1 MNFKKISPMIKKQVL
16 ALVVAT
22 LFIPFGS
29 AAQTTPDDEYP
40 SDMLAALDSLTIL
53 LNKNCTKANPEKCF
67 DPSEDE
73 ESASK
78 LSLNPAEVQRV
89 LDGMESGIPLD
100 YNSHVKGFINLYGAK
115 KKQLTERILTLSEYY
130 FPLFEEILDR
140 EGLPQEFKYLA
151 VVESALNPQAKSW
164 AGACGLWQ
172 FIHST
177 GEAYGLNIN
186 GMVDDRHDPEKA
198 TLAACQYFKNSYALY
213 GDWLLVIAS
222 YNCGPGNVNK
232 AIRRSGGKRDF
243 WKIMPYLP
251 RETRGYVPAFIAV
264 AYVMNNAEN
273 LGLHPAQF
281 DVHSMV
287 QNVELKQWV
296 HFGQLQ
302 QALGI
307 PMEDLEY
314 LNPEY
319 RKQII
324 PATQKNTHA
333 LTLPYKYAMRFAEI
347 EDSVYAV
354 PFTDFTDEE
363 PAEYISK
370 RKVHKVRS
378 GETLARIARK
388 YNVRISDLKAWNII
402 RGNSVRPGKTLV
414 VYTRV
419 KKKINPKGVVE
430 EVEDEISEED
440 LNISEEA
447 ILAKAKDTVSN
458 NVPVATVVDSAKN
471 KTQTL
476 AQAPKA
482 VTKKVTEIKTKQYY
496 KVQKGDT
503 LYSISKKYPGLTID
517 KLRDYNRLAKNAVIK
532 PGTKLIISPGG

>member
-1 MNFKKISPMIKKQVL
+1 MIKKQVL
-16 ALVVAT
+16 ALVAAT

-29 AAQTTPDDEYP
+29 VAQTTPDDEYP
-40 SDMLAALDSLTIL
+40 RDMLAALDSLTIL
-53 LNKNCTKANPEKCF
+53 LNQNCTKANAEKCF
-67 DPSEDE
+67 DPTEDE
-73 ESASK
+73 ENSTSINLDPAHVQEV
-78 LSLNPAEVQRV
+78 LSN
-89 LDGMESGIPLD
+89 MESGIPLD
-100 YNSHVKGFINLYGAK
+100 YNHHVKGFINLYGAK

-198 TLAACQYFKNSYALY
+198 TLAACQYFKNSYELY

-264 AYVMNNAEN
+264 AYVMNDIEN
-273 LGLHPAQF
+273 LGLQPAQF

-287 QNVELKQWV
+287 QEVELKQWV

-302 QALGI
+302 EALGI

-324 PATQKNTHA
+324 PASQNNVHA
-333 LTLPYKYAMRFAEI
+333 LALPYKYAMRFAEI
-347 EDSVYAV
+347 EDSIYAV
-354 PFTDFTDEE
+354 PFTNFTDEE

-370 RKVHKVRS
+370 RKVHKVRK
-378 GETLARIARK
+378 GESLARIARK
-388 YNVRISDLKAWNII
+388 YNVKISDLKAWNII
-402 RGNSVRPGKTLV
+402 RGNYARPGKNLV

-419 KKKINPKGVVE
+419 KKKISPTGIEE
-430 EVEDEISEED
+430 EVDDEVSEEE

-447 ILAKAKDTVSN
+447 ILAKAKDTATTKTSVAAVTDSTKN
-458 NVPVATVVDSAKN
+458 NNQA
-471 KTQTL
+471 L
-476 AQAPKA
+476 AQAPKTG
-482 VTKKVTEIKTKQYY
+482 TKKVTEIKAKQYY

>member
-1 MNFKKISPMIKKQVL
+1 MIKKQVL
-16 ALVVAT
+16 ALIMAA
-22 LFIPFGS
+22 LFLPIS
-29 AAQTTPDDEYP
+29 SKAQSQPDEDYP
-40 SDMLAALDSLTIL
+40 ADMLAALDSLTIL
-53 LNKNCTKANPEKCF
+53 LNQNCTKANAEKCF

-73 ESASK
+73 ANQTDLK
-78 LSLNPAEVQRV
+78 LNPKEVQQ
-89 LDGMESGIPLD
+89 LLSEMESGIPLD
-100 YNSHVKGFINLYGAK
+100 YNNHVKGFIDLYAVK
-115 KKQLTERILTLSEYY
+115 KRQLTERILTLSEYY
-130 FPLFEEILDR
+130 FPMFEEILDR

-186 GMVDDRHDPEKA
+186 GMVDERHDPEKA

-232 AIRRSGGKRDF
+232 AIRRSGGKRNF
-243 WKIMPYLP
+243 WKIMQYLP

-264 AYVMNNAEN
+264 AYVMNNAEK
-273 LGLHPAQF
+273 LGLKPAQF

-287 QNVELKQWV
+287 QDIELKQWV

-319 RKQII
+319 RKQIV
-324 PATQKNTHA
+324 PATNNSVHQI
-333 LTLPYKYAMRFAEI
+333 TLPYKYAQRFAEI

-354 PFTDFTDEE
+354 PFTNFTDEE
-363 PAEYISK
+363 PAEYVSK

-388 YNVRISDLKAWNII
+388 YNVKISDLKAWNII
-402 RGNSVRPGKTLV
+402 RGNSVRPGKNLV

-419 KKKINPKGVVE
+419 KKKISPTGVEE
-430 EVEDEISEED
+430 EVEEIEED
-440 LNISEEA
+440 ETPLNINQEA
-447 ILAKAKDTVSN
+447 IAKTTAKDSAAKNTI
-458 NVPVATVVDSAKN
+458 AAADSAKTN
-471 KTQTL
+471 NSEAIAKTD
-476 AQAPKA
+476 AKKKDNKA
-482 VTKKVTEIKTKQYY
+482 VASIKTPRYH
-496 KVQKGDT
+496 KVQAGDT
-503 LYSISKKYPGLTID
+503 LYSISKKYPGLTIE